1 MDKNHLNKNEE
12 TVMKILWKLEKAF
25 LKEVLHE
32 FPDPKIPSTTL
43 ASIIKKLETKGLVDH
58 HTFNKSH
65 QYYPLIK
72 EKEFAHGALK
82 NILSNYFESSMGEM
96 FSFFI
101 EKEKTDLKE
110 IDKIYEEIK
119 KQNKP
124 KQ

>member
-32 FPDPKIPSTTL
+32 FPEPKIPSTTL

-58 HTFNKSH
+58 NTFNKSH
-65 QYYPLIK
+65 QYFPLIQ
-72 EKEFAHGALK
+72 EKEYAHGELK
-82 NILSNYFESSMGEM
+82 SILSNHFQSSISEM

-101 EKEKTDLKE
+101 EKEKTDMEE
-110 IDKIYEEIK
+110 IEKIYKEIK
-119 KQNKP
+119 KQNTT

>member
-32 FPDPKIPSTTL
+32 FPEPKIPSTTL
-43 ASIIKKLETKGLVDH
+43 ASIIKKLEGKGLVDH

-65 QYYPLIK
+65 QYYALIK
-72 EKEFAHGALK
+72 EKEYAHGELK
-82 NILSNYFESSMGEM
+82 SILSNYFESSVSEM

-101 EKEKTDLKE
+101 EKENTNPEE
-110 IDKIYEEIK
+110 IEKIYTEIK

-124 KQ
+124 K